1 MTPLNTIPGWRGRQE
16 GRIPARQVV
25 DDHHGGGPVEGGG
38 VRRDGGRALLPGRAL
53 LAPHPLAPHVRRGR
67 RRGRQEAARQ
77 VAHAVS
83 VIYLGHYSII
93 LGP

>member
-1 MTPLNTIPGWRGRQE
+1 MTPLNTTPGWGYCQE
-16 GRIPARQVV
+16 GRIPRQVV
-25 DDHHGGGPVEGGG
+25 DDHHGRGPVEGGG

-77 VAHAVS
+77 VAHAV
-83 VIYLGHYSII
+83 
-93 LGP
+93 